1 MTIGRFQSAED
12 FRRSLD
18 QRILTA
24 AHETG
29 LAHDRLRKNVAFQRL
44 VARFV
49 ATGDYRWA
57 VKGGVGILWRVD
69 REARATRDVDTNW
82 TGEVDE
88 LEGFLDAAQA
98 VDLSDWFAFEIGPP
112 HPLEG
117 EAEVALRFAVTAFV
131 AGRVFAAFRLDVNV
145 VPGDRRRVVAVA
157 VHVPLL
163 EFVGLADLAVPMI
176 SVAHQLAEKL
186 HAVSRSYGSGDSSR
200 AKDAFD
206 SLPLAQTIGLPP
218 AGDMRAAVVETF
230 AIRATRLSA
239 TAPRLPAVWE
249 DRIDALLDDYP
260 FAGIRRF
267 AELETAWMRLWDP
280 ILGATCTDTER
291 WNPTTLVWSA

>member
-1 MTIGRFQSAED
+1 MTIGRFQTADD

-18 QRILTA
+18 QRIITA

-29 LAHDRLRKNVAFQRL
+29 LAHDRLRKDVAFQRL

-49 ATGDYRWA
+49 ATGDHRWT

-82 TGEVDE
+82 MGDPDE
-88 LEGFLDAAQA
+88 LEGFLDTVQA
-98 VDLSDWFAFEIGPP
+98 IDLSDWFAFEIGPP

-117 EAEVALRFAVTAFV
+117 EAELALRFAVTAFV
-131 AGRVFAAFRLDVNV
+131 AGRVFAVFRLDVNV
-145 VPGDRRRVVAVA
+145 VPGDRRRVVPVA

-163 EFVGLADLAVPMI
+163 KFVGLADITVPMI

-186 HAVSRSYGSGDSSR
+186 HAVSRSYASGDSSR

-206 SLPLAQTIGLPP
+206 SLLLAQTIALPA
-218 AGDMRAAVVETF
+218 AGDVRAAVAETF
-230 AIRATRLSA
+230 VIRATQLPV
-239 TAPRLPAVWE
+239 TAPRLPTAWE
-249 DRIDALLDDYP
+249 DSLDALLGDYP
-260 FAGIRRF
+260 LAGIRRF
-267 AELETAWMRLWDP
+267 TELEIAWTRLWDP
-280 ILGATCTDTER
+280 ILSETCLDTAH
-291 WNPTTLVWSA
+291 WNAMNLDWSA